1 MPSFSSRLRPD
12 SPENSPCRVKTQP
25 LELSYTSHRKFS
37 GARSLEEQ
45 ASSYPCGG
53 DLHKKESLMFTLFFI
68 FVFFV
73 LMVPLTM
80 AAQGWLFKETDEVY
94 DREWALYQQRYD

>member
-1 MPSFSSRLRPD
+1 MQEYVGR
-12 SPENSPCRVKTQP
+12 CRCRG
-25 LELSYTSHRKFS
+25 E
-37 GARSLEEQ
+37 
-45 ASSYPCGG
+45 
-53 DLHKKESLMFTLFFI
+53 LHKKEPIMFTIFFI

-73 LMVPLTM
+73 LMVPLAM